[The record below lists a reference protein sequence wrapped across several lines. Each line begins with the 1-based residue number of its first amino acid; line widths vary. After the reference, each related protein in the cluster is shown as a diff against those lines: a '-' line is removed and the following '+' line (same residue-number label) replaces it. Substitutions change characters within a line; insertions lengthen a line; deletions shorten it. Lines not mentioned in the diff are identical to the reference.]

1 MEKRNRKQIL
11 SLDERLLKFAE
22 DCRAKAKLL
31 SSGEEQVKLLEKA
44 RQLEGQ
50 IAMNCFIQ
58 THNNHRG

>member
-50 IAMNCFIQ
+50 IAMNCFI
-58 THNNHRG
+58 